1 MKNFAYAV
9 IILFIGFVLG
19 YVSAIN
25 NHSVKTDR
33 PAYGSNR

>member
-25 NHSVKTDR
+25 NQAREIATQT
-33 PAYGSNR
+33 YGSNR